1 MTDLSIA
8 AAALLL
14 VSAGLIAIGVAVAL
28 DVRDVIAEL
37 EVDDG
42 EEY

>member
-1 MTDLSIA
+1 VTDLSIA